1 MPRGVR
7 KVTESAELS
16 PEQAE
21 LVKQA
26 NADWKAPVEKERMY
40 RLKVQRIGDEKS
52 EDFFVSV
59 NFKEYQI
66 RYGEEVIVPESVIHN
81 LHNTVI
87 TTMVQDPHTEKL
99 KPAEKPRFAFSA
111 LPV

>member
-1 MPRGVR
+1 M
-7 KVTESAELS
+7 TETAELS

-26 NADWKAPVEKERMY
+26 NADWKAPAEKERMY
-40 RLKVQRIGDEKS
+40 RLTVQKIGDEKAS
-52 EDFFVSV
+52 DFFVSV
-59 NFKEYQI
+59 NFKDYQI
-66 RYGEEVIVPESVIHN
+66 KFDEEVIVPESVIHN
-81 LHNTVI
+81 LQNTTI

-99 KPAEKPRFAFSA
+99 TPARKPRFAFSA